1 MMQYQVNNLH
11 DKASN
16 RKIQKINYD
25 VYCKI
30 VGKSCIID
38 ELRENLFGTWLESQD
53 AQKQQGYP
61 KGRKTGVD
69 RKKKVED
76 EVFNRTS
83 CIFKPDPAIKFE
95 HSHYFDDVKLVDD
108 CSLGQR
114 NYERNLDALLAA
126 LLKKKEKP
134 TGKKKEEYYEAPNDQ
149 SVSRRSPRY

>member
-25 VYCKI
+25 VFCKV

-53 AQKQQGYP
+53 AQKQGNN
-61 KGRKTGVD
+61 KGRKIGID

-83 CIFKPDPAIKFE
+83 FIFKPDPSIKFE

-114 NYERNLDALLAA
+114 NYERNLEALLAN
-126 LLKKKEKP
+126 LLKKKEKQQ
-134 TGKKKEEYYEAPNDQ
+134 GKKKEDQ
-149 SVSRRSPRY
+149 AL